1 MLIKKPLLSN
11 PSQLLADFRFDELL
25 AKRTL
30 ESDPNFRW
38 CINRGCLGG
47 QILAHDGNS
56 CELKV

>member
-1 MLIKKPLLSN
+1 MLIKRPLPST

-38 CINRGCLGG
+38 CLNRGCLGG
-47 QILAHDGNS
+47 QILAHDGIS
-56 CELKV
+56 